1 MGFMRVIFLLLL
13 TLGLGAQCQASLT
26 VGCANAKAEFNN
38 IAVTA
43 EQLGNAFFA
52 ETARRNSGGIVDKG
66 DFIQEPGSPK
76 GVYFNNVLV
85 DVGEIRT
92 VKEVFD
98 EIPGTKVEEV
108 IIFGNKE
115 QTKESRTEGAN
126 ATVVSGI
133 FIHFDELAAILPSL
147 KEQGN
152 LILWDGSQ
160 RHSLKS
166 TSGSNK
172 LIWQKGT
179 MAQIDLNA
187 SRI

>member
-13 TLGLGAQCQASLT
+13 TLSLGAQCQASLT

-52 ETARRNSGGIVDKG
+52 ETARRNSGGIVEKG
-66 DFIQEPGSPK
+66 NLIQEPGSPK

-98 EIPGTKVEEV
+98 EIPGKKIEEV

-115 QTKESRTEGAN
+115 IIKEPGKAETSAS
-126 ATVVSGI
+126 VVSGI
-133 FIHFDELAAILPSL
+133 FIPFDKLAAILPSL
-147 KEQGN
+147 KERGN
-152 LILWDGSQ
+152 LILWEGSQ
-160 RHSLKS
+160 RHGLRS
-166 TSGSNK
+166 TSSGNK